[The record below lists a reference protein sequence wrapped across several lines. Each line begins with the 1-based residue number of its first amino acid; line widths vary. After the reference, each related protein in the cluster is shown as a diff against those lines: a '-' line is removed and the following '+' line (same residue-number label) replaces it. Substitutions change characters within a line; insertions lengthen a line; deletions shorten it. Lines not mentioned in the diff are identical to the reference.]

1 MRISGKRFSVMKR
14 KAGMTVH
21 QKTRD
26 NNEGQRRQDLA
37 SAFLGLMNL
46 VSTLRSPGGCPW
58 DAQQTS
64 ESVKIYILEEAYEVL
79 DAIERGSAQ
88 NLCEEL
94 GDLLFQI
101 LFLASIGEDEN
112 EFDLLQV
119 MQGITKKMINRHP
132 HVFGTAKVNSA
143 KEVAEN
149 WEKIKKREK
158 GVPESSP
165 KLIMDVPIGLPALL
179 RAHRLAERASKL
191 EPGRADGEAMMR
203 GVEESCE
210 SLRKQIRAGDKERI
224 GEIIGTLLFHLAD
237 LARHWGW
244 NAESLLRKA
253 NQAFLDGFHDEEGV
267 DRAPSAGTPR

>member
-1 MRISGKRFSVMKR
+1 MKR

-26 NNEGQRRQDLA
+26 KNEEQRRQDLA
-37 SAFLGLMNL
+37 SAFFGLMNL
-46 VSTLRSPGGCPW
+46 VSTLRAPGGCPW
-58 DAQQTS
+58 DAQQTND
-64 ESVKIYILEEAYEVL
+64 SVKIYILEEAYEVL
-79 DAIERGSAQ
+79 DAIERGSPQ
-88 NLCEEL
+88 DLCEEL

-101 LFLASIGEDEN
+101 LFLTSIGEDEN

-158 GVPESSP
+158 GVAESSP
-165 KLIMDVPIGLPALL
+165 SLIMDVPVGLPALL
-179 RAHRLAERASKL
+179 RAHRLAERASRL

-203 GVEESCE
+203 RVEESCE
-210 SLRKQIRAGDKERI
+210 SLRKQIRVRDKERI
-224 GEIIGTLLFHLAD
+224 GEIIGAFLFHLAD

-253 NQAFLDGFHDEEGV
+253 NQGFLDRFHEEEGV
-267 DRAPSAGTPR
+267 DRVPSAGTPR